1 MRHAQHSRASS
12 RRTVRRGVRRWLA
25 IATGALSLALVLEF
39 VLEASAT
46 AAVRAQVTVTAKPSV
61 TVFGVG
67 EATVPA
73 DTATVQI
80 LISHGGR
87 QFGFSQGAS
96 GGEVFE
102 SGSAIAVPGGPPEPE
117 RVPPATP
124 ETSATGTEG
133 AVSTRGR
140 RGGRNRR
147 SGPEPITAERLAPI
161 VAAVATS
168 TGIAPDAV
176 AINFSPLATEPFGR
190 RPESAR
196 LDFDVA
202 APTPEALNSALI
214 AASDAAAAN
223 GLVVEVAG
231 VLYRPGDCAVVE
243 EEAAMAA
250 IEDARDQADRL
261 APLLD
266 VTLGGV
272 VGASSDPYLAS
283 LPEGEGCSGQQSIF
297 YDSAHGGLGLTV
309 PIFDPSLPAEVE
321 VSAVIHVSFE
331 ILDSDPTRAQS
342 GPAHTV

>member
-1 MRHAQHSRASS
+1 MRHAQHWRASS
-12 RRTVRRGVRRWLA
+12 RRTVRRGVPRWLA
-25 IATGALSLALVLEF
+25 VATESLILALVLEVAF
-39 VLEASAT
+39 GVSTT
-46 AAVRAQVTVTAKPSV
+46 AVVRAQVMVTAKPSV
-61 TVFGVG
+61 TVFGAG

-73 DTATVQI
+73 DSATVQI

-87 QFGFSQGAS
+87 QFGFSQDAS
-96 GGEVFE
+96 GGGAFESASAISE
-102 SGSAIAVPGGPPEPE
+102 SGSPPEPV
-117 RVPPATP
+117 RVPRATP
-124 ETSATGTEG
+124 ETSAAGTEG
-133 AVSTRGR
+133 AVSTRER

-147 SGPEPITAERLAPI
+147 SGPEPITAERLAPV

-168 TGIAPDAV
+168 AGITPDAV
-176 AINFSPLATEPFGR
+176 AIIFSPLATEPFGR

-196 LDFDVA
+196 LDFDVE
-202 APTPEALNSALI
+202 APTPEALNNAII

-231 VLYRPGDCAVVE
+231 VHYRPVDCAVVE

-283 LPEGEGCSGQQSIF
+283 LPEGEGCSGQQSSF

-321 VSAVIHVSFE
+321 VSAVINVSFE
-331 ILDSDPTRAQS
+331 ILDNNPT
-342 GPAHTV
+342 

>member
-12 RRTVRRGVRRWLA
+12 RGTVRRGVRRWLA
-25 IATGALSLALVLEF
+25 VATGALSLALVLE
-39 VLEASAT
+39 VALGASAT
-46 AAVRAQVTVTAKPSV
+46 AVVQAQVTVTAKPSV
-61 TVFGVG
+61 TVFGAG

-73 DTATVQI
+73 DTAAVQI
-80 LISHGGR
+80 LIGEGGR
-87 QFGFSQGAS
+87 QFGFSQDAS
-96 GGEVFE
+96 GGGAFE
-102 SGSAIAVPGGPPEPE
+102 SGSSISESGSPLEPE

-124 ETSATGTEG
+124 ETSAAGTEG
-133 AVSTRGR
+133 AVSTHER

-147 SGPEPITAERLAPI
+147 SGPEPITAERLAPVVTA
-161 VAAVATS
+161 VAASA
-168 TGIAPDAV
+168 GIAPDAV
-176 AINFSPLATEPFGR
+176 AISFSPLATEPFGR

-202 APTPEALNSALI
+202 APTPEVLNNAII
-214 AASDAAAAN
+214 AASDAAAAT

-231 VLYRPGDCAVVE
+231 VLYRPADCAIVE

-331 ILDSDPTRAQS
+331 ILDSDPT
-342 GPAHTV
+342 